1 MLQFFIVCLHSYD
14 TDINNMLFWVFSL
27 YGLGIQGEMS
37 YPTFICIMADNQL
50 VYFYSSSSSKNQPQA
65 IRDVDEFDS

>member
-1 MLQFFIVCLHSYD
+1 M
-14 TDINNMLFWVFSL
+14 
-27 YGLGIQGEMS
+27 QGEMS
-37 YPTFICIMADNQL
+37 YPTFIFIMADNQL